1 VNRVLGLAASTALVL
16 GVAPCTHAEVLRT
29 GGPGQHSL
37 NLSVATDTLPGTSA
51 TQYRVPAAAPVVV
64 RYTLVNSSEAG
75 ILNLHVNDPDIP
87 SAAISC
93 AGGTALLPPLATR
106 QCTATVPAADGR
118 RVRNVTATGTLAWF
132 GTRVTASAS
141 TGYVGYQAALTVHE
155 LVAGASTDPNKPD
168 TLVVGAPVRI
178 SYQMTNT
185 GDVPLS
191 GLGLHS
197 SLNGAGCSPDGQLLP
212 GEQVTC
218 ILAPRAA
225 DGLHVDSVVA
235 SAEPQLTVLSGDGG
249 LAAPP
254 PVSASDQ
261 GAYVGVA
268 VAAPNGGGRAAA
280 VTGRGRS
287 GNPMAGRTLRS
298 ALVPGGG
305 SAGGSGA
312 GTSPVISSSATAANS
327 ASNSAHH
334 IPLAQ
339 SGAGF
344 SGLIKPAHQ
353 SRPWMMVIF
362 LVVLV
367 PVVLRLARANRS
379 SD

>member
-1 VNRVLGLAASTALVL
+1 VNRALGLVVAAPLALAM
-16 GVAPCTHAEVLRT
+16 APCAHADGLRT
-29 GGPGQHSL
+29 GGPGPHSL

-51 TQYRVPAAAPVVV
+51 TQYRVPASAPVVV

-75 ILNLHVNDPDIP
+75 ILNPHVDDPDVP
-87 SAAISC
+87 SSAISC

-106 QCTATVPAADGR
+106 LCTATVPAADGR

-132 GTRVTASAS
+132 GTRVAASAS

-155 LVAGASTDPNKPD
+155 LVAGTSTDPDKPD

-197 SLNGAGCSPDGQLLP
+197 SLDGGGCAPGGRLLP

-218 ILAPRAA
+218 TLAPRAA
-225 DGLHVDSVVA
+225 DGLHIDSVVA
-235 SAEPQLTVLSGDGG
+235 SGTPQLTVLSGDGG

-261 GAYVGVA
+261 GAYLGVA
-268 VAAPNGGGRAAA
+268 VAAPNGAGGAAA
-280 VTGRGRS
+280 VAGRGQI
-287 GNPMAGRTLRS
+287 GGPVAGRTLRS
-298 ALVPGGG
+298 ALGPGGG
-305 SAGGSGA
+305 AAGGSGT
-312 GTSPVISSSATAANS
+312 GTSPAHGSAAA
-327 ASNSAHH
+327 ASNPASNPAHH

-344 SGLIKPAHQ
+344 SGLIKHARK
-353 SRPWMMVIF
+353 SLPWTMVIF

-379 SD
+379 S